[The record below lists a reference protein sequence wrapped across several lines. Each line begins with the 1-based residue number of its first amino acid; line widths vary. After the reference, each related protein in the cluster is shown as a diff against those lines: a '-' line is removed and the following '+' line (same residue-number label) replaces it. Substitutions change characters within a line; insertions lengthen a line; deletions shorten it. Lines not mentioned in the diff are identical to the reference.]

1 MYLSVNYIAY
11 VLMLLRLYSLPDLD
25 EVMQYSLFFIIG
37 MIQLEFTKFFIF
49 SYPLFLCSQLHI
61 LGLRTHSL
69 EMKALTSAELVTHLL
84 LVYLLDPPLS
94 SHSLPLS

>member
-37 MIQLEFTKFFIF
+37 MIQLEFYKI
-49 SYPLFLCSQLHI
+49 LHI
-61 LGLRTHSL
+61 LVSTFPLFSTSHFRITY
-69 EMKALTSAELVTHLL
+69 ALIGNEGS
-84 LVYLLDPPLS
+84 D
-94 SHSLPLS
+94 